1 MRKGIK
7 KIALC
12 LPGIFLIAGCAALQ
26 KEESPTLAVVPSQ
39 SVRHG
44 IARAEAQ
51 YALGRYYR
59 GQARA
64 DEAIAAF
71 RKALQADPE
80 HAEARNALGVMLAGL
95 GRNDEAI
102 EELERAV
109 DSAPR
114 SAVIRNN
121 LGYAYLLRGRAVE
134 AVAALEMAAALDP
147 ASPRVRDNLQQARVA
162 VSALAEAAPGAGP
175 EAPPVVTV
183 AVPETIPAA
192 PLSVASDAA
201 QVATPAMAPAVA
213 PAATQAATQAA
224 ISAASPAVTQAV
236 TQAVTPVVAPV
247 VAPVATRVA
256 LATPVALPP
265 DLPAVARDG
274 GRPVD
279 PAVGAVAP
287 DSQAGGRPSGAA
299 VVRAGGKPR
308 LEVANGNGAGGMAR
322 SVAQRLQREGYARAR
337 LTNEPGFAV
346 RKTLIQYRPGFEAQ
360 AMELRN
366 SLRAGV
372 PVVASARLRADV
384 QVRLALGKDAGSS
397 AALLA
402 RALPPLRVA
411 DAAGG
416 GAER

>member
-95 GRNDEAI
+95 GRNEEAI

-175 EAPPVVTV
+175 EAPPVVTAV
-183 AVPETIPAA
+183 VPETIPAA

-213 PAATQAATQAA
+213 PVATQAATPAA
-224 ISAASPAVTQAV
+224 TSAAPLTVTPAVILV
-236 TQAVTPVVAPV
+236 TS
-247 VAPVATRVA
+247 RVA

-279 PAVGAVAP
+279 PAAGAAAP

-384 QVRLALGKDAGSS
+384 QVRLALGKDAGSP

>member
-80 HAEARNALGVMLAGL
+80 HPEARNALGVMLAGL
-95 GRNDEAI
+95 GRNEEAI

-175 EAPPVVTV
+175 EAPPVVTA

-213 PAATQAATQAA
+213 QAATPAATPAAT
-224 ISAASPAVTQAV
+224 SAAPLTVTPAVTLV
-236 TQAVTPVVAPV
+236 TS
-247 VAPVATRVA
+247 RVA
-256 LATPVALPP
+256 LATPAALSP
-265 DLPAVARDG
+265 DLPAVARDA

-279 PAVGAVAP
+279 PAAGAAAP
-287 DSQAGGRPSGAA
+287 DPQAGGRPSGAP

-384 QVRLALGKDAGSS
+384 QVRLALGKDAGSP

-411 DAAGG
+411 DAAGAG
-416 GAER
+416 VER

>member
-44 IARAEAQ
+44 VARAEAQ

-95 GRNDEAI
+95 GRNEEAI
-102 EELERAV
+102 VELERAV

-121 LGYAYLLRGRAVE
+121 LGYAYLLRGRAIE

-175 EAPPVVTV
+175 EAPPVVT
-183 AVPETIPAA
+183 AAAPETIPAA

-213 PAATQAATQAA
+213 QAATPAAT
-224 ISAASPAVTQAV
+224 SAAPLTVTPAVTLV
-236 TQAVTPVVAPV
+236 TS
-247 VAPVATRVA
+247 RVA
-256 LATPVALPP
+256 LATPAALSP
-265 DLPAVARDG
+265 DLPAVARDA

-279 PAVGAVAP
+279 PAAGAAAP
-287 DSQAGGRPSGAA
+287 DPQAGGRPSGAP

-308 LEVANGNGAGGMAR
+308 LEVANGNGVGGMAR
-322 SVAQRLQREGYARAR
+322 GVAQRLQSEGYARAR

-384 QVRLALGKDAGSS
+384 QVRLALGKDAGSP

-416 GAER
+416 AAQR

>member
-12 LPGIFLIAGCAALQ
+12 LPGIFLIAGCVALQ

-64 DEAIAAF
+64 DEAIVAF

-95 GRNDEAI
+95 GRNEEAI

-175 EAPPVVTV
+175 EAPPVVTA

-201 QVATPAMAPAVA
+201 QVATPAMAPAEA
-213 PAATQAATQAA
+213 PVATQAATPTA
-224 ISAASPAVTQAV
+224 ISAAPPAVTQVV
-236 TQAVTPVVAPV
+236 T
-247 VAPVATRVA
+247 PVATRVA

-265 DLPAVARDG
+265 DLSAVARDA
-274 GRPVD
+274 GRPLD
-279 PAVGAVAP
+279 PALGAAVP
-287 DSQAGGRPSGAA
+287 DPQAGGRPSGAA

-322 SVAQRLQREGYARAR
+322 SVAQSLQREGYARAR

-384 QVRLALGKDAGSS
+384 QVRLALGKDAGSP

>member
-44 IARAEAQ
+44 VARAEAQ

-64 DEAIAAF
+64 DEAIVAF

-95 GRNDEAI
+95 GRNEEAI
-102 EELERAV
+102 EELEKAV

-175 EAPPVVTV
+175 EAPPVVAA

-192 PLSVASDAA
+192 PLSVASDAV

-213 PAATQAATQAA
+213 PAATQAATPAA
-224 ISAASPAVTQAV
+224 IPAAPLAATPA
-236 TQAVTPVVAPV
+236 
-247 VAPVATRVA
+247 VAPVATPVATPAANRVA

-279 PAVGAVAP
+279 PAAGAAAP
-287 DSQAGGRPSGAA
+287 DPQAGGRPSGAA

-360 AMELRN
+360 ALELRD
-366 SLRAGV
+366 SLREGV

-384 QVRLALGKDAGSS
+384 QVRLALGKDAGSP

-402 RALPPLRVA
+402 RALPPLQVA

-416 GAER
+416 GVAER